1 MAKENIAFMVN
12 LRKNTVP
19 DSDMFGRYYPEAESK
34 ETLSTKGFAKH
45 VSDHGGTLVSYEL
58 MQMVLAGIVKCLKE
72 YMSQGQ
78 PVKLDGLGTFRPT
91 VTSVTGGAA
100 SIEEALQKGVN
111 NMVAGVNFVFIPENA
126 QGEEITSKKFK
137 DQCSLQF
144 AYLVETIKKVIG
156 GKEKSYT
163 LRTPLSAWG
172 IVQSED
178 EGTGEEGGTSQ
189 NGETSGSGSSQSGSN
204 TGGSQNSG
212 SGSQNG
218 GSTNGGS
225 TNSGSNSGSGT
236 NTGGST
242 GGNTSG
248 NSGSQSGTE
257 GDYRLVIYKYGNG
270 TSTVT
275 DDSEQEINSN
285 DNVHSGSNVNI
296 SVVPVEG
303 KEPIAKVNGNRITL
317 TENDGTYTGS
327 FQMPTKGT
335 VLEIL
340 TEPDEWDYAD
350 QN

>member
-189 NGETSGSGSSQSGSN
+189 NGGTSGSGSSQSGSN

-212 SGSQNG
+212 TGSVTP
-218 GSTNGGS
+218 SAPKLTIS
-225 TNSGSNSGSGT
+225 RS
-236 NTGGST
+236 
-242 GGNTSG
+242 
-248 NSGSQSGTE
+248 
-257 GDYRLVIYKYGNG
+257 GNG
-270 TSTVT
+270 TSSVSANGNAVSSGSELQAGTEVSISVTPAQGTVPT
-275 DDSEQEINSN
+275 ATLN
-285 DNVHSGSNVNI
+285 GSNV
-296 SVVPVEG
+296 
-303 KEPIAKVNGNRITL
+303 AL
-317 TENDGTYTGS
+317 TENNGVYTGS
-327 FQMPTKGT
+327 FQMPSGNATLAINSGGT
-335 VLEIL
+335 SGS
-340 TEPDEWDYAD
+340 DGGDM
-350 QN
+350 N

>member
-19 DSDMFGRYYPEAESK
+19 DSEMFGRYYPEAESK

-91 VTSVTGGAA
+91 VTSVVGGAA

-172 IVQSED
+172 IVDAEAD
-178 EGTGEEGGTSQ
+178 AEGGST
-189 NGETSGSGSSQSGSN
+189 NSGTDSGSSQSGAK
-204 TGGSQNSG
+204 G
-212 SGSQNG
+212 
-218 GSTNGGS
+218 
-225 TNSGSNSGSGT
+225 
-236 NTGGST
+236 
-242 GGNTSG
+242 
-248 NSGSQSGTE
+248 
-257 GDYRLVIYKYGNG
+257 
-270 TSTVT
+270 
-275 DDSEQEINSN
+275 
-285 DNVHSGSNVNI
+285 I
-296 SVVPVEG
+296 S
-303 KEPIAKVNGNRITL
+303 L
-317 TENDGTYTGS
+317 
-327 FQMPTKGT
+327 
-335 VLEIL
+335 
-340 TEPDEWDYAD
+340 
-350 QN
+350 